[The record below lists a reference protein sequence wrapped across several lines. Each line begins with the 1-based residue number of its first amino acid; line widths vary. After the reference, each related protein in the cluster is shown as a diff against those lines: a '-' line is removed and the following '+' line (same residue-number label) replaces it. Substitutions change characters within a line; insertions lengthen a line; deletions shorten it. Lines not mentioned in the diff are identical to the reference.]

1 MSISLPI
8 EAASNRRLSRL
19 SLIIAALAVAATI
32 WAWPS
37 AAAATG
43 GGIEVVEDD
52 RQVDFPTE
60 LSFTMTVESIE
71 DIVEIQLLYR
81 IVGSEVWS
89 YTYADVTPGKRVTSN
104 LNLIVAGS
112 AYLPPGVDVEY
123 YYIITDAQG
132 NTHTTEIQSVEYL
145 DGRYRWD
152 RTQIDSLTLLHH
164 GLSRSR
170 VSAVSREVEEALSHI
185 RSLLNL
191 DNPKPMRGVIY
202 NSNSEAKNA
211 FPRQSQTIT
220 DAQVFGGFAF
230 SSNRIFVGVGFQT
243 RIITHETAH
252 LLLDQAVGPKALPVP
267 SWLDEGFASY
277 VEPGG
282 RAFSGRSLSNRGLS
296 LRAMTRISGTP
307 QTIGAFYQK
316 AESVVAYMIQEF
328 GVGAFQHLI
337 GGLAQGRTIDQALT
351 QAYGFDL
358 SGLEARWSTDD
369 GPPTAPAPGRRS
381 QGTPWASFSSV
392 MIGGL
397 AVVVMAAWAIRFV
410 MRKLRPEYSPETI
423 GEEGLQPWEDPD
435 LMDWDDEQ

>member
-1 MSISLPI
+1 MSISLSI
-8 EAASNRRLSRL
+8 KAASNRCLSRL
-19 SLIIAALAVAATI
+19 FLIIAALAVAAI
-32 WAWPS
+32 FWAWPS
-37 AAAATG
+37 SAAATG

-81 IVGSEVWS
+81 IAGSDIWS
-89 YTYADVTPGKRVTSN
+89 YAYADVIPGKRVTSN
-104 LNLIVAGS
+104 LNLIVAGT

-145 DGRYRWD
+145 DGRYQWD
-152 RTQIDSLTLLHH
+152 RTQVDSLTLLHH

-170 VSAVSREVEEALSHI
+170 VAAVSREVEAALSDI

-191 DNPKPMRGVIY
+191 DNPEPMRGVIY
-202 NSNSEAKNA
+202 NNNSEAQNA
-211 FPRQSQTIT
+211 IPRQSQTIT

-230 SSNRIFVGVGFQT
+230 SPNSIFVGVGFRT
-243 RIITHETAH
+243 RIITHEAAH
-252 LLLDQAVGPKALPVP
+252 LLLDQAVGPNALPVP

-277 VEPGG
+277 VEPGS
-282 RAFSGRSLSNRGLS
+282 RAFSGQSLSDRGLS

-307 QTIGAFYQK
+307 QTIGTFYQK
-316 AESVVAYMIQEF
+316 AESVVAYMVQEF
-328 GVGAFQHLI
+328 GAEAFRRLI

-369 GPPTAPAPGRRS
+369 GPPTAPAPGRQS
-381 QGTPWASFSSV
+381 YSTPWASFSSV
-392 MIGGL
+392 VIGGL
-397 AVVVMAAWAIRFV
+397 AVVVMAAWVIRFV
-410 MRKLRPEYSPETI
+410 MRKLRPEYSPEYPP
-423 GEEGLQPWEDPD
+423 EEGLQPWEDPD

>member
-1 MSISLPI
+1 MSLPVK
-8 EAASNRRLSRL
+8 AASIRRLLRL
-19 SLIIAALAVAATI
+19 FLILAALAVAAI
-32 WAWPS
+32 FWGWPS
-37 AAAATG
+37 SAAATG

-52 RQVDFPTE
+52 RQVDFPTG
-60 LSFTMTVESIE
+60 LNFTMTVESIE

-81 IVGSEVWS
+81 TVGSEVWS
-89 YTYADVTPGKRVTSN
+89 YTYADVIPGKRVTSN

-145 DGRYRWD
+145 DGRYQWD
-152 RTQIDSLTLLHH
+152 RTQVDSLTLLHH

-170 VSAVSREVEEALSHI
+170 VAAVSREVEEVLTHV

-191 DNPKPMRGVIY
+191 DNPEPMRGVIY
-202 NSNSEAKNA
+202 NSNSEAQNA

-230 SSNRIFVGVGFQT
+230 SPNSIFVGVGFRT
-243 RIITHETAH
+243 RIITHEAAH
-252 LLLDQAVGPKALPVP
+252 LLLDQAVGPNALPVP

-282 RAFSGRSLSNRGLS
+282 RAFSGQSLSDRGLS
-296 LRAMTRISGTP
+296 LRSMTRLSGTP
-307 QTIGAFYQK
+307 QTIGTFYQK

-328 GVGAFQHLI
+328 GVEAFQRLI
-337 GGLAQGRTIDQALT
+337 GGLAEGRSMDQALT

-358 SGLEARWSTDD
+358 SGLEARWSIDD
-369 GPPTAPAPGRRS
+369 GPPTAPAPGSRS
-381 QGTPWASFSSV
+381 YGTPWASFSSV
-392 MIGGL
+392 VIGGL
-397 AVVVMAAWAIRFV
+397 AMAVMAAWAIRFV
-410 MRKLRPEYSPETI
+410 MRKLRPEYSPEYSS
-423 GEEGLQPWEDPD
+423 EEGLQPWEDPD
-435 LMDWDDEQ
+435 LMDWEEE